1 MVSQSG
7 ALLGLVAVA
16 LLHVKKTNEP
26 VRDEHFEQI
35 VNSRG

>member
-16 LLHVKKTNEP
+16 LLHVKKTSEP
-26 VRDEHFEQI
+26 IRDEHFEQI
-35 VNSRG
+35 INSK